1 MALYPS
7 PVGVIALATQ
17 HGKERVMAK
26 PLWHGLGLTVRRA
39 EQVDTDLFGSFSGEQ
54 QRPADALTTC
64 RLKAEAGIEALGV
77 DLGIASEGAFGPH
90 PAVPLLPVGREW
102 ITFVDRPRKLV
113 ITEQLVSRFTNF
125 RSCTGTDPEAIAVWL
140 RGVGFPSHGL
150 MVQPHGGDSS
160 GNARWLAKG
169 VHDPMRL
176 AEVMAE
182 AVQRSPLGLA
192 HVETDMRAHCN
203 PTRMAS
209 IRRLSFRL
217 VRRVASRCPSCSAPG
232 WGLVDTR
239 VGLPCR
245 WCGLATE
252 LVQLEVFGCAACG
265 HTSEQPRR
273 YCNNSANPC
282 PYTPSNLAT
291 E

>member
-102 ITFVDRPRKLV
+102 ITFVDRRLNVV
-113 ITEQLVSRFTNF
+113 ISEHAVSRSTNF
-125 RSCTGTDPEAIAVWL
+125 SSCFGVSPAAIADWL
-140 RGVGFPSHGL
+140 KQVGFPSHAL
-150 MVQPHGGDSS
+150 MLKSHDGEVGRACP
-160 GNARWLAKG
+160 WLAKG
-169 VHDPMRL
+169 VRCQQQL
-176 AEVMAE
+176 TELMAV
-182 AVQRSPLGLA
+182 AVQDSPVGLA
-192 HVETDMRAHCN
+192 WVETDMRAHCN

-209 IRRLSFRL
+209 IRRLTFRL
-217 VRRVASRCPSCSAPG
+217 VRRLASPCPSCAAPG
-232 WGLVDTR
+232 WGLVNTM

-252 LVQLEVFGCAACG
+252 LVSVEVFGCAACG
-265 HTSEQPRR
+265 HTRQQPRR
-273 YCNNSANPC
+273 DGLTSADPAHCPYCNP
-282 PYTPSNLAT
+282 
-291 E
+291 